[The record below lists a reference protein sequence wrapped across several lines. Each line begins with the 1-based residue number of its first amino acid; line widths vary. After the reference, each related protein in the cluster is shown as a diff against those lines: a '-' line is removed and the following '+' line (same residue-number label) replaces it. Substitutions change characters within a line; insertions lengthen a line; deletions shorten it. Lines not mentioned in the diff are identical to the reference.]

1 MTENEAKVKLERTS
15 VLWNNAKLTEIVEA
29 VKVAIQAIE
38 RVQKFEAIGT
48 IEEFK
53 ALKEKNEPKRPIC
66 YDKHHYKCPICG
78 EELGVDDDSIYI
90 YEEELPN
97 YCSKCGQKLDWQ

>member
-53 ALKEKNEPKRPIC
+53 ALKEKSVAKKDFSGCIC
-66 YDKHHYKCPICG
+66 NNV
-78 EELGVDDDSIYI
+78 ER
-90 YEEELPN
+90 
-97 YCSKCGQKLDWQ
+97 DWDFAK